1 MSRMVQTLFEDFLVC
16 IKLLLLFPQDY
27 DSLKEI
33 YKEYLGKN
41 INIKEGVKLIR
52 FYIKVSLHAFC
63 VILSNRDFN
72 IEILYVLVVHR
83 VLWKGKSM
91 KSGKGVTC
99 MGRLQWKFPLHPLQS
114 KFLQSWFLNPLLC
127 FLLFPLHW
135 FELQMEQ

>member
-83 VLWKGKSM
+83 VL
-91 KSGKGVTC
+91 
-99 MGRLQWKFPLHPLQS
+99 
-114 KFLQSWFLNPLLC
+114 
-127 FLLFPLHW
+127 
-135 FELQMEQ
+135 

>member
-41 INIKEGVKLIR
+41 INIKEGVKLIN

-72 IEILYVLVVHR
+72 IEIPYVLVVHR
-83 VLWKGKSM
+83 VL
-91 KSGKGVTC
+91 
-99 MGRLQWKFPLHPLQS
+99 
-114 KFLQSWFLNPLLC
+114 
-127 FLLFPLHW
+127 
-135 FELQMEQ
+135 